1 MKRICSFIVCLLAV
15 LGVSAQGIDFFHG
28 SYDEALQKAQK
39 ENKCIFIDVYTSWC
53 GPCRMMATQVFPLPE
68 VGDFYNS
75 HFVCLKLDAEKEKE
89 HGFFKQYKA
98 SAFPT
103 YFWLDAKGNLLDTK
117 TGTASP
123 ENFIQ
128 YGKDAQNSNLYA
140 TLEAGKKRWDSG
152 ERSLELVDT
161 YVLGVLAKVHPEQ
174 VKPCL
179 LDYFSTLSEEDL
191 QKKENYQLMKGFMR
205 GFEDNL
211 VSRSLLKYADVYKGY
226 ERGNDYWI
234 NMYRMIV
241 RLGSIVRDKPQQY
254 EAHLAL
260 LKSIDSPYVDMYVNL
275 LDIEKK
281 LFAKDFQQGINQAIS
296 LVEANPSHGYL
307 YGQLYYTLIIAGF
320 FDGSVQSDEIKQL
333 AVNLAD
339 KALEATPC
347 KETLLYLASAYA
359 NMGDYKKAYEL
370 LASEPFFPTPMLSN
384 ALYSKLHLPVIHRKY
399 LK

>member
-1 MKRICSFIVCLLAV
+1 MRRICLFMICLLAV
-15 LGVSAQGIDFFHG
+15 LGVHAQGIDFFHG
-28 SYDEALQKAQK
+28 SYDEALQKAQQ
-39 ENKCIFIDVYTSWC
+39 ENKCIFVDVYTSWC

-68 VGDFYNS
+68 VGSFYNS

-89 HGFFKQYKA
+89 HGFFQHYKA

-140 TLEAGKKRWDSG
+140 ALEDGKKRWDSG
-152 ERSLELVDT
+152 ERSLELVNT
-161 YVLGVLAKVHPEQ
+161 YVVGVLAKVHPEQ

-179 LDYFSTLSEEDL
+179 LDYFSTLSEKDL

-205 GFEDNL
+205 GFDDNL
-211 VSRSLLKYADVYKGY
+211 VSRSLLKYADVYKDY

-275 LDIEKK
+275 LDVEKK
-281 LFAKDFQQGINQAIS
+281 LFDKDFQQGINQAIS
-296 LVEANPSHGYL
+296 LVEAHPSHGYL

-339 KALEATPC
+339 RALEATPC